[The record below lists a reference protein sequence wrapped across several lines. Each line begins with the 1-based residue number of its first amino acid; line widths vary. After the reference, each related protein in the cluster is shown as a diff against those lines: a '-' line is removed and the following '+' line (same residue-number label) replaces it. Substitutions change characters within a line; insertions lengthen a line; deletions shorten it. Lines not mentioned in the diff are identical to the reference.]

1 MTQAGDASLRIGFDP
16 TRTKVLLRSDPANHG
31 HLVRLS
37 ARYSSGSQRGRYT
50 AAVDLEDFLAQL
62 PLLATWHDPAGVN
75 FDPDLRELAE
85 GSVRDASAVEARL
98 AAGTQ
103 GEEVAGEV
111 SLDQIPKPLLGL
123 DWVGPLTKFQKRD
136 IAKLLSLTH
145 GANFSVPGAGKTRAS
160 MAVFAALRHAG
171 KVKRLL
177 VVGPKSAYEAWQEE
191 SSRCFSSP
199 LEVQVFARHP
209 DEGVDVL
216 LVNYERLYRYQTEL
230 AEWLSAAPALMVLD
244 EAHRMKL
251 GVRGTYG
258 STCMALGPL
267 ARHRLILTGTPA
279 PNGRKDLESLLSF
292 VWPGHGRR
300 AVDRAMAGGDLA
312 HASRVLRPLFTRTTK
327 NELDLPPLDVR
338 RLPVRLPAAHRELY
352 NALMNKGVGLESPDQ
367 EEFARLGKVLSYL
380 MMASTNP
387 ALLDGSSGRY
397 EPLPVFT
404 SEFSAPAD
412 SSIRDMLRNLPRYEL
427 SPKYKAVLDL
437 VAENS
442 RQGRKTLVWST
453 FIRNLTT
460 LESALRDFQP
470 AIVHGGTLDRDEEIH
485 RFRYDPD
492 CMVLLS
498 NPATL
503 GEGISLHHEC
513 HDAIYVDRDF
523 SAGRYLQSLDR
534 IHRLGLSPG
543 TRTHITVLTATGT
556 IDDRVHERLGHK
568 LEFMGQILDDPS
580 VQELADPAEE
590 AGLWGMDAADRAALL
605 AHLEERAAPLA

>member
-1 MTQAGDASLRIGFDP
+1 MTGAGQPSLRIGFDP
-16 TRTKVLLRSDPANHG
+16 TRTKVLLRAEPVDHG

-37 ARYSSGSQRGRYT
+37 ARYGTGSQRGRYT
-50 AAVDLEDFLAQL
+50 AEVGLEDFLAQL
-62 PLLATWHDPAGVN
+62 PLLATWYDPAGVS
-75 FDPDLRELAE
+75 FDADLRALAE
-85 GSVRDASAVEARL
+85 GSVRDASAVESRL

-103 GEEVAGEV
+103 GEAVAGELSPEEV
-111 SLDQIPKPLLGL
+111 PIRLGP
-123 DWVGPLTKFQKRD
+123 DWRAPLTGFQKRD
-136 IAKLLSLTH
+136 IARLLSLTH

-177 VVGPKSAYEAWQEE
+177 VVSPKSAYEAWREE
-191 SSRCFSSP
+191 SGHCFTSP
-199 LEVQVFARHP
+199 LEVQVFERRPEEA
-209 DEGVDVL
+209 VDVL

-230 AEWLSAAPALMVLD
+230 ADWLSAAPALMVLD

-251 GVRGTYG
+251 GIRGTFG
-258 STCMALGPL
+258 ATCMALGPL

-279 PNGRKDLESLLSF
+279 PNGAKDLESLLSF

-312 HASRVLRPLFTRTTK
+312 HASKVLRPLFTRTTK
-327 NELDLPPLDVR
+327 KELGLPPLDVK
-338 RLPVRLPAAHRELY
+338 RLSVELPPAHRRVY
-352 NALMNKGVGLESPDQ
+352 RALQKKGLELESPDQ

-387 ALLDGSSGRY
+387 ALLDDRTDRY
-397 EPLPVFT
+397 EPVTVLT
-404 SEFSAPAD
+404 SEFRTPVD
-412 SSIRDMLRNLPRYEL
+412 SSLRELLRNLPHYEL

-437 VAENS
+437 VTENS

-460 LESALRDFQP
+460 LKSALHDFQP
-470 AIVHGGTLDRDEEIH
+470 AMVHGGTLDRDEQIH
-485 RFRYDPD
+485 RFRTDPD
-492 CMVLLS
+492 CTVLLS

-523 SAGRYLQSLDR
+523 SAGRFLQSLDR
-534 IHRLGLSPG
+534 IHRLGLSPD
-543 TRTHITVLTATGT
+543 THTHITVLTAART
-556 IDDRVHERLGHK
+556 IDDRVHERLSRK

-590 AGLWGMDAADRAALL
+590 TGFWGMDTADRNALL
-605 AHLEERAAPLA
+605 AHLGEDAE